1 MDNRFLDA
9 VKGGLIV
16 SCQALP
22 GEPLYSSFIMARMAV
37 AAKEAGAVGIRANS
51 VVDIQSIKDYVDLP
65 MIGIIK
71 KDYPGSEVYIT
82 PTIKEIRQ
90 VCAAGAEVVAIDA
103 TARIRPDGKRL
114 SEVVAEVKIEFPD
127 VLLMADSSTI
137 EDVKNAIEAGF
148 DIIGTTLHGYTK
160 ETEMMDISDNDF
172 AFLKDVL
179 AISPLPVIAEGKIG
193 TPEKAARVLALGC
206 HAVVVGGAITRPKQ
220 IAESFIEAIRG
231 AL

>member
-9 VKGGLIV
+9 VKGGLII

-65 MIGIIK
+65 IIGIIK

-114 SEVVAEVKIEFPD
+114 SEVVAEAKKEFPD
-127 VLLMADSSTI
+127 VLLMADASTL
-137 EDVKNAIEAGF
+137 EDVKNAIEVGF

-172 AFLKDVL
+172 EFLKDVL
-179 AISPLPVIAEGKIG
+179 ALSPLPVIAEGKIG
-193 TPEKAARVLALGC
+193 TPEKAAKVLALGC

-220 IAESFIEAIRG
+220 IAESFIEAIKG